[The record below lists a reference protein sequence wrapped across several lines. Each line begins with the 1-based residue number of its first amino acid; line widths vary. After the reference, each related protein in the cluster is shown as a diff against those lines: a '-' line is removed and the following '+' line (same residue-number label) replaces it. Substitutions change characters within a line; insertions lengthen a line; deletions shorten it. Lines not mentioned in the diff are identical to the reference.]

1 MSRITPR
8 TSDSPSAV
16 VASSPPSRTPE
27 TRAVTSVCALGTCN
41 RSSPAGA
48 VSYRSTL
55 VPWARTLWS
64 HPRHVKRNG
73 KPRTPAEVQC
83 GTASDTPQ
91 GGALIQGSIDG
102 SEVQAITRASRILAA
117 LEASPGGLS
126 LAQIAQRV
134 ELPRSTVHR
143 IVKALTTERFLVPV
157 SSAGGVRLGP
167 RLAGLASAALG
178 ELRQQIRPHLERLSE
193 QVNETVDLAVLDRDQ
208 VVAPHRLQAV
218 SAVGARFAAHCTA
231 NGKALLAELPPEQVR
246 ALLPAR
252 LPRLTPNTITSRS
265 KLMEEL
271 ERVRETGI
279 AFDDQE
285 HTAGI
290 CAIGQTIPDGSGG
303 RAALTIPLPALR
315 FQDREPLATALA
327 EACGRITE
335 LLASSPRPKLTSS
348 HRPAKV

>member
-1 MSRITPR
+1 MGER
-8 TSDSPSAV
+8 
-16 VASSPPSRTPE
+16 
-27 TRAVTSVCALGTCN
+27 
-41 RSSPAGA
+41 
-48 VSYRSTL
+48 
-55 VPWARTLWS
+55 
-64 HPRHVKRNG
+64 
-73 KPRTPAEVQC
+73 
-83 GTASDTPQ
+83 
-91 GGALIQGSIDG
+91 SIDG

-157 SSAGGVRLGP
+157 SAAGGVRLGP

-193 QVNETVDLAVLDRDQ
+193 QVNETVDLAVLDRDHVIFIDQ
-208 VVAPHRLQAV
+208 VAAPHRLQAV
-218 SAVGARFAAHCTA
+218 SAVGARFPAHCTA

-252 LPRLTPNTITSRS
+252 LPRLTPNTITSRAR
-265 KLMEEL
+265 LMEEL
-271 ERVRETGI
+271 ERVRERGV
-279 AFDDQE
+279 AFDDEE

-290 CAIGQTIPDGSGG
+290 CAVGQTIPDGAGG

-315 FQDREPLATALA
+315 FKDREPQLVTALA
-327 EACGRITE
+327 ETSALVSE
-335 LLASSPRPKLTSS
+335 LLEGSRSTASS
-348 HRPAKV
+348 HRFPTG